1 MLFRVF
7 AVHLRSPDHTMLAL
21 LSPAKDLNME
31 PMPPLKGATQPVFL
45 EQSSVLMEKLRQL
58 SPKQLEKLMGISPA
72 LAKLNHDRNQAWAP
86 PFGAK
91 NAKPA
96 VFAFNGEAYRG
107 LNAATL
113 EADDLRFAQHHLRIL
128 SGLYGILR
136 PLDLMQ
142 AYRLEM
148 GSPFSAGRGMKDLYA
163 FWGDT
168 IQQAVAHAL
177 KESGS
182 DVLVNLASSE
192 YVKAVRATK
201 LGTRVITPVFKDKV
215 NGDYRMLM
223 VFAKH
228 QRGGMARW
236 IIRNRVL
243 EPERLKAYDVDGYR
257 FAADLS
263 KGDEWT
269 FVRERR

>member
-1 MLFRVF
+1 
-7 AVHLRSPDHTMLAL
+7 MLAL

-31 PMPPLKGATQPVFL
+31 PVPAVNGTTQPVFL
-45 EQSSVLMEKLRQL
+45 ERSTLLMEKLRKL
-58 SPKQLEKLMGISPA
+58 SPKQLERLMGISPV
-72 LAKLNHDRNQAWAP
+72 LAKLNHERNQVWAQ
-86 PFGAK
+86 PFNVK

-96 VFAFNGEAYRG
+96 AFAFNGEAYRG
-107 LNAATL
+107 LNAGAL
-113 EADDLRFAQHHLRIL
+113 DADDLRFAQHHVRIL
-128 SGLYGILR
+128 SGLYGLLR

-148 GSPFSAGRGMKDLYA
+148 GTAFGVGRGVKDLYA

-168 IQQAVAHAL
+168 VQQAVAEAL
-177 KESGS
+177 TDSGS
-182 DVLVNLASSE
+182 GVLVNLASAE
-192 YVKAVRATK
+192 YFKVVRASK
-201 LGTRVITPVFKDKV
+201 LQARVITPVFKDKV
-215 NGDYRMLM
+215 NGSYRMLM

-257 FAADLS
+257 FAPELS
-263 KGDEWT
+263 EGDQWT
-269 FVRERR
+269 FVRDRR

>member
-1 MLFRVF
+1 ML
-7 AVHLRSPDHTMLAL
+7 TL
-21 LSPAKDLNME
+21 LSPAKDLDMRPE
-31 PMPPLKGATQPVFL
+31 PAVKGATLPRYL
-45 EQSSVLMEKLRQL
+45 DHSIALMEKLRTL
-58 SPKQLEKLMGISPA
+58 SPKQLGKLMDISPA
-72 LAKLNHDRNQAWAP
+72 LATLNHERNQAWAT
-86 PFGAK
+86 PFTAK

-113 EADDLRFAQHHLRIL
+113 SADDLRFAQHHLRIL
-128 SGLYGILR
+128 SGLYGVLR

-148 GSPFSAGRGMKDLYA
+148 GTGFGVGRGVKDLYS

-168 IQQAVAHAL
+168 LQGAVAEAL

-182 DVLVNLASSE
+182 DVLVNLASTE
-192 YVKAVRATK
+192 YFKAVRATK
-201 LGTRVITPVFKDKV
+201 LKARVITPVFKDKV
-215 NGDYRMLM
+215 NGSYRMLM

-243 EPERLKAYDVDGYR
+243 EPLRLKEYAEDGYG
-257 FAADLS
+257 FAPDLS
-263 KGDEWT
+263 TDHEWT
-269 FVRERR
+269 FVRDTR